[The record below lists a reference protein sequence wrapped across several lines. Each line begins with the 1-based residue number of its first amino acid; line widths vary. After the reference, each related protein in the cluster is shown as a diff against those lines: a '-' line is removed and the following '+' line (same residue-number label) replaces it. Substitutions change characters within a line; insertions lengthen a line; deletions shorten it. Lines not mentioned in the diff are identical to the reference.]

1 MKKPLIKLIQR
12 RKKEGLKMIPC
23 DFCIPLVEG
32 TLWLVQGIFYFEDSK
47 GRQKKL
53 GKIKLKEFKYGF

>member
-1 MKKPLIKLIQR
+1 ML
-12 RKKEGLKMIPC
+12 PC

-53 GKIKLKEFKYGF
+53 GKIKLKEIKYGF